1 VIAFQLAHI
10 VTGHHIDT
18 RYAFNDRLLFPDT
31 ATFRRITMNHSTSDN
46 EEAAKKAVD
55 LFNHSIYHDKAG
67 SVGLFFQQLE
77 AREKALPALF
87 VPRLGDSLLRAD
99 GQPWLAGLT
108 QGAPKLDMD
117 NLTQIAALPLNS
129 RLKIDPWDD
138 KVFTLNVK
146 PAPLLN
152 ARDKMPLELTPVF
165 YRLQRYQEGTPAG
178 APPANAAPASSAP
191 APPSADAGGQQPA
204 ANAQAQPQAPQ

>member
-1 VIAFQLAHI
+1 VLPS
-10 VTGHHIDT
+10 
-18 RYAFNDRLLFPDT
+18 LFT
-31 ATFRRITMNHSTSDN
+31 
-46 EEAAKKAVD
+46 
-55 LFNHSIYHDKAG
+55 
-67 SVGLFFQQLE
+67 
-77 AREKALPALF
+77 
-87 VPRLGDSLLRAD
+87 PRLGDSLVRAD

-138 KVFTLNVK
+138 KVFMLNVK

-165 YRLQRYQEGTPAG
+165 FRLQRYQDAPPAG
-178 APPANAAPASSAP
+178 ATPANATPASNTP
-191 APPSADAGGQQPA
+191 APPSADAGQAQPA
-204 ANAQAQPQAPQ
+204 ASAQAQPQTQAPQ

>member
-1 VIAFQLAHI
+1 
-10 VTGHHIDT
+10 
-18 RYAFNDRLLFPDT
+18 
-31 ATFRRITMNHSTSDN
+31 
-46 EEAAKKAVD
+46 
-55 LFNHSIYHDKAG
+55 
-67 SVGLFFQQLE
+67 
-77 AREKALPALF
+77 
-87 VPRLGDSLLRAD
+87 
-99 GQPWLAGLT
+99 
-108 QGAPKLDMD
+108 MD

>member
-1 VIAFQLAHI
+1 
-10 VTGHHIDT
+10 
-18 RYAFNDRLLFPDT
+18 
-31 ATFRRITMNHSTSDN
+31 MNHSMADDD
-46 EEAAKKAVD
+46 EAAKKAVD
-55 LFNHSIYHDKAG
+55 LFNHSIYHDKAA

-77 AREKALPALF
+77 ARQKALPALF
-87 VPRLGDSLLRAD
+87 TPRLGDSLMRAD

-129 RLKIDPWDD
+129 RLTIDPWDD
-138 KVFTLNVK
+138 KIFPLNVK

-165 YRLQRYQEGTPAG
+165 YRLQRYQEGTPPTPA
-178 APPANAAPASSAP
+178 AATPPNAAPASSTP

-204 ANAQAQPQAPQ
+204 ASAQAQPQAPQ

>member
-1 VIAFQLAHI
+1 
-10 VTGHHIDT
+10 
-18 RYAFNDRLLFPDT
+18 
-31 ATFRRITMNHSTSDN
+31 
-46 EEAAKKAVD
+46 VD

-77 AREKALPALF
+77 AREKELPSLF
-87 VPRLGDSLLRAD
+87 TPRLGDSLVRAD

-138 KVFTLNVK
+138 KVFMMNAKLPV
-146 PAPLLN
+146 LLN

-165 YRLQRYQEGTPAG
+165 FRLQRYSDASPAAPGPANSTPA
-178 APPANAAPASSAP
+178 ASAP
-191 APPSADAGGQQPA
+191 VPPSADAGAQQQPSA
-204 ANAQAQPQAPQ
+204 SAQAQPQGPQ